1 MLLLLLIQVKFKTLA
16 SLKRTD
22 LKRFKLNALKK
33 RLKLKQS
40 KLQKERVMMTTINTV
55 QVLN

>member
-1 MLLLLLIQVKFKTLA
+1 MLLLLLTQVKFKTLA
-16 SLKRTD
+16 SLKRMD

-40 KLQKERVMMTTINTV
+40 KLQKERVMMTTINTA